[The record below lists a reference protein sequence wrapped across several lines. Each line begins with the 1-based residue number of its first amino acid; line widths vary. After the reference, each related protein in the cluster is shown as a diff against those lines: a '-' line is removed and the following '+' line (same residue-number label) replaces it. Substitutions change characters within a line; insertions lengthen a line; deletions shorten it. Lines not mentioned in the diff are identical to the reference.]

1 MMMLIALPLALATP
15 APSDPT
21 STPVLVENPVSVEDD
36 YPTDSFRAGEQ
47 GYVLS
52 SVVVS
57 PEGKALRCDT
67 IESTGYKRLDDATCA
82 AVLKHGRFKPARDAE
97 GKPVHGIFNFS
108 FFWLNP
114 NYPSQMEAVQK
125 RGRPFIPD
133 LDITVAKLPQS
144 EPGPV
149 IIRVAVVVSAQGE
162 ALHCA
167 AQGRVALPAL
177 ASVACQ
183 EAMAVNFP
191 TPVTDSRG
199 AAVVSVRGVVVRF
212 SVSGPVQ

>member
-1 MMMLIALPLALATP
+1 MILIALPLALATP
-15 APSDPT
+15 ATSDPT
-21 STPVLVENPVSVEDD
+21 STPVPVESPVSVEDD
-36 YPTDSFRAGEQ
+36 YPTDSSRAGEQ

-57 PEGKALRCDT
+57 PAGKPLRCDT
-67 IESTGYKRLDDATCA
+67 IVSTGYKRLDDATCA
-82 AVLKHGRFKPARDAE
+82 GVLKHGRFKPARDAE
-97 GKPVHGIFNFS
+97 GKPVHGILIFS
-108 FFWLNP
+108 FLWLNP
-114 NYPSQMEAVQK
+114 NYPSKMEALQK
-125 RGRPFIPD
+125 RRPPFNPD
-133 LDITVAKLPQS
+133 LDITVAKLPQG

-149 IIRVAVVVSAQGE
+149 IIRTAVVVSAQGE

-167 AQGRVALPAL
+167 VQGPVALPAL
-177 ASVACQ
+177 ANIACQ

-199 AAVVSVRGVVVRF
+199 VAVVSVRGVLVRF